1 MKKILIFITCIMA
14 GMGTSYAQIT
24 PPRKSLHAMEKCF
37 FTNSR

>member
-24 PPRKSLHAMEKCF
+24 PRKSLHAMEKCF